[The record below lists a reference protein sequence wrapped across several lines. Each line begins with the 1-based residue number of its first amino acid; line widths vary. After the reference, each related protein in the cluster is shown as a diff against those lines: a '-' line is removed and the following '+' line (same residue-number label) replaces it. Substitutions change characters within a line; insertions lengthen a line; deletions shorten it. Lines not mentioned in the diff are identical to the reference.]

1 MRQLLWKE
9 WHEQSWKLAFGC
21 VLLSALAAIGLHSR
35 IVADET
41 MVMCVCFLGI
51 ALLPMLSSTG
61 LVPAERAEGTLESLL
76 GLPTE
81 PRKILIAKTAMGA
94 LLCAGPL
101 GVAMVVS
108 VLVAGQREITGGYM
122 AMIYIRSV
130 LASLALFVW
139 MLALTIQ
146 LPSETRGGLVAL
158 GILIGWMIA
167 TGGLAE
173 VEKAPWV
180 LAFTPLGFV
189 YGVHFEDC
197 GSLLLVTAVQAI
209 FAAALWA
216 WACKRLAMETEGGQ

>member
-9 WHEQSWKLAFGC
+9 WHEQSWKLGFGS
-21 VLLSALAAIGLHSR
+21 VVLSALAAIGLHSR

-51 ALLPMLSSTG
+51 ALLPLLSSTG

-76 GLPTE
+76 ALPTE
-81 PRKILIAKTAMGA
+81 PRKILVAKTAMGA

-108 VLVAGQREITGGYM
+108 LLMAGQREMTGGYM
-122 AMIYIRSV
+122 AMIYVRSV
-130 LASLALFVW
+130 LASLALFIW

-146 LPSETRGGLVAL
+146 LPGETRGGLVAL

-173 VEKAPWV
+173 VENAPWV

-189 YGVHFEDC
+189 YGVHFQDS
-197 GSLLLVTAVQAI
+197 GSLVLVTAVQAI
-209 FAAALWA
+209 FAAGLWV
-216 WACKRLAMETEGGQ
+216 WACKRLAIETDGGL